1 MPLISLQ
8 QLKDFIHIKESY
20 ADTLLQDIID
30 GEMAT
35 VERMINQP
43 LEETQ
48 ETEYHDGEDDN
59 TLLLKY
65 GLVTAITSVKIDW
78 DGDGTFEDELTEH
91 EDYEWYD
98 NGQIV
103 LKSTVFPEGLKNIE
117 VKYTHGYSFSTVS
130 ATNLPTDQG
139 FQVFKDRPSF
149 VAGGGYSGLDSVV
162 LNTGPDGSGDTKTEG
177 TDYTIMEH
185 TGQVVALEAG
195 SITDGDTLYV
205 DGVKIRLTLVDT
217 PESNE
222 AGYREAAMFT
232 RSICPVGSTALVDE
246 DDGQTQKSYGRTIA
260 VVYCGKHN
268 LNKELLDSGHAEI
281 YKRFCSVSEFS
292 NEAWAYSYCRP

>member
-205 DGVKIRLTLVDT
+205 
-217 PESNE
+217 ESGTYTQYSNVPK
-222 AGYREAAMFT
+222 GLKL
-232 RSICPVGSTALVDE
+232 ALLKQMANTFHATHVVTEKEGDNKVFS
-246 DDGQTQKSYGRTIA
+246 QKSIDAVLNKYRKVTIA
-260 VVYCGKHN
+260 
-268 LNKELLDSGHAEI
+268 
-281 YKRFCSVSEFS
+281 
-292 NEAWAYSYCRP
+292 